1 MMWGRIVHA
10 GMDAVSWQ
18 SPVLVVQAAS
28 ATMVAAAPSV
38 PGIEMLAEVQDELAI
53 LAFSGVAGA
62 FAKAVMFPQKGWR
75 NRAIYGFSSAI
86 SAVFLGG
93 LLGAVAANLGAQD
106 VYAFLAS
113 GFLTGFA
120 GREGITAMQNKLM
133 GKQS

>member
-1 MMWGRIVHA
+1 MIGRLFDA
-10 GMDAVSWQ
+10 GVQAIAWQ
-18 SPVLVVQAAS
+18 SPVLLAQAAS
-28 ATMVAAAPSV
+28 AAVVAAAPSV

-53 LAFSGVAGA
+53 LVFSGVAGA

-93 LLGAVAANLGAQD
+93 LLGAIAANFGAQD

-120 GREGITAMQNKLM
+120 GREGITAIQIKLL

>member
-1 MMWGRIVHA
+1 MIERIIDA
-10 GMDAVSWQ
+10 GAQAVTWQ
-18 SPVLVVQAAS
+18 SPVLLVQAAS
-28 ATMVAAAPSV
+28 ATAVAAVPGV
-38 PGIEMLAEVQDELAI
+38 PGIEMLAEVQDELAV

-62 FAKAVMFPQKGWR
+62 FAKTVMFPQKGWR
-75 NRAIYGFSSAI
+75 NRAIYGFSSAL

-93 LLGAVAANLGAQD
+93 LLGAIAANLGAQD